1 MKPRLARSA
10 RLQALLFLCCL
21 GAPGGS
27 PQAQIVVGSKN
38 FAENRFL
45 AELFAQTI
53 EHQTALTVQRRLGLA
68 GTQVCFEALRSGAID
83 LYPEYTGTGLV
94 TILGE
99 SPNPSADATLRMV
112 RFEFLHRWGL
122 QWMAPLSFENAYA
135 VAVPRAIAEQYDL
148 HTISDLANVA
158 ASLHAA
164 FGYEFLE
171 RPDGL
176 PGLRELYGLRFASVR
191 GMQQALKYQAAGERR
206 IDCLDVYS
214 TDGRLVVHD
223 LVILQDDRNFFPP
236 YHAAALVRQQSLEKH
251 PEVAAALSLLSGTLS
266 EERMRQFN
274 MRLENDGEPVE
285 RVAADALRE
294 LGLIADSP
302 QQAAAPRRQDRSL
315 LPYLWSNRHAIGRHC
330 LRHLWLAAS
339 GLLLGMLVAIPLALW
354 LERRQRWAEA
364 LIRLIGTSQTIPSLA
379 LLAFMVPICG
389 IGAIPAILALW
400 VYAIF
405 PILRS
410 TYTGV
415 RHAHPPAVLAATAL
429 GMTPRQVLLQ
439 VRLPLAAPVILA
451 GIRTAAVLTVGTA
464 TLAAFIGAGGLGEP
478 IVAGVQAVDTTL
490 ILSGALPAALLAILV
505 DVALGFVENRLRPPA
520 PQHSQEA

>member
-1 MKPRLARSA
+1 
-10 RLQALLFLCCL
+10 
-21 GAPGGS
+21 
-27 PQAQIVVGSKN
+27 
-38 FAENRFL
+38 
-45 AELFAQTI
+45 
-53 EHQTALTVQRRLGLA
+53 
-68 GTQVCFEALRSGAID
+68 
-83 LYPEYTGTGLV
+83 
-94 TILGE
+94 
-99 SPNPSADATLRMV
+99 
-112 RFEFLHRWGL
+112 
-122 QWMAPLSFENAYA
+122 
-135 VAVPRAIAEQYDL
+135 
-148 HTISDLANVA
+148 
-158 ASLHAA
+158 
-164 FGYEFLE
+164 
-171 RPDGL
+171 
-176 PGLRELYGLRFASVR
+176 
-191 GMQQALKYQAAGERR
+191 
-206 IDCLDVYS
+206 
-214 TDGRLVVHD
+214 
-223 LVILQDDRNFFPP
+223 
-236 YHAAALVRQQSLEKH
+236 
-251 PEVAAALSLLSGTLS
+251 
-266 EERMRQFN
+266 
-274 MRLENDGEPVE
+274 
-285 RVAADALRE
+285 
-294 LGLIADSP
+294 
-302 QQAAAPRRQDRSL
+302 
-315 LPYLWSNRHAIGRHC
+315 
-330 LRHLWLAAS
+330 
-339 GLLLGMLVAIPLALW
+339 MLVAIPLALW